1 MHIKKI
7 MRATVKLAS
16 TAAAV
21 LANLNTFQHD
31 YLLSNASLIALSSGP
46 MG

>member
-7 MRATVKLAS
+7 IGATVKLAS

-21 LANLNTFQHD
+21 LANLNTFSAR
-31 YLLSNASLIALSSGP
+31 LFVE
-46 MG
+46 